1 MSKALRS
8 LIEGLIDYA
17 GLFPPASLD
26 MATAARNY
34 ECYLDGEYAWA
45 LGRFVVPAVR
55 LAEAD
60 SSWKVSVIGVPPRW
74 VESCEIKID
83 HAPEAAGVLSG
94 APQGVTTYFEIPVN
108 EDPKPLAAMGVRA
121 KVRTGGMSPESFPSC
136 PELAHF
142 LHSAAAANV
151 AFKATAGLHHPIR
164 GAHPLNGTP
173 DSPTVMMHGFV
184 NLFLAAA
191 LLWHRGS
198 TEADALATLE
208 ETSPD
213 AFRFEENC
221 VSWHGRSMTASQISS
236 ARRKFAISFG
246 CCSFEEPVQDLR
258 DLGWL

>member
-1 MSKALRS
+1 MSKALHA

-26 MATAARNY
+26 MAAAARNY
-34 ECYLDGEYAWA
+34 ESYLDGEYSWVV
-45 LGRFVVPAVR
+45 GRFVVPAAR
-55 LAEAD
+55 LAETD
-60 SSWKVSVIGVPPRW
+60 PSWKVTVIGVPPRW

-83 HAPEAAGVLSG
+83 HAPQAAAVLSG

-121 KVRTGGMSPESFPSC
+121 KVRTGGLTADAFPSC
-136 PELAHF
+136 ADLAHF
-142 LHSAAAANV
+142 LLTSAAANV
-151 AFKATAGLHHPIR
+151 PFKATAGLHHPIR
-164 GAHPLNGTP
+164 GVHPVNGAP
-173 DSPTVMMHGFV
+173 DSPKVMMHGFV

-213 AFRFEENC
+213 AFQFEENC
-221 VSWHGRSMTASQISS
+221 VRWHGRSMTASQISS
-236 ARRKFAISFG
+236 ARRKFAIGFG
-246 CCSFEEPVQDLR
+246 SCSFDEPVQDLK

>member
-1 MSKALRS
+1 MSKALHA
-8 LIEGLIDYA
+8 LMEGLIDYA
-17 GLFPPASLD
+17 GLFPPASLE
-26 MATAARNY
+26 MADAARNY
-34 ECYLDGEYAWA
+34 ESYLDGEYSWA
-45 LGRFVVPAVR
+45 LGRFVIPAAK
-55 LAEAD
+55 LSEAD
-60 SSWKVSVIGVPPRW
+60 NSWKVSVIGVPPRW

-83 HAPEAAGVLSG
+83 HAPQAAAVLSG
-94 APQGVTTYFEIPVN
+94 APQGVTTYFEVPLN
-108 EDPKPLAAMGVRA
+108 EDPRPLAGMGVRA
-121 KVRTGGMSPESFPSC
+121 KIRLGGLTPEAFPSC
-136 PELAHF
+136 ADLAHF

-164 GAHPLNGTP
+164 SLHRLTNDP
-173 DSPTVMMHGFV
+173 DSPSVMMHGFV

-198 TEADALATLE
+198 TETDALATLE

-236 ARRKFAISFG
+236 ARRKFAISYG
-246 CCSFEEPVQDLR
+246 CCAFEEPIQGLK